1 MDSEKQEQNLAI
13 REVADCKCGAG
24 KVRIHAIEF
33 KHGDVVKYYA
43 DCIACGR
50 VTGWHES
57 EEKALAEMESL
68 EAA

>member
-33 KHGDVVKYYA
+33 KHGDVVMLTA
-43 DCIACGR
+43 QL
-50 VTGWHES
+50 V
-57 EEKALAEMESL
+57 AE
-68 EAA
+68 

>member
-1 MDSEKQEQNLAI
+1 MDSKNQEQNLAI

-43 DCIACGR
+43 DCTVGGR
-50 VTGWHES
+50 VTGWHKS
-57 EEKALAEMESL
+57 EEEALTEMESL